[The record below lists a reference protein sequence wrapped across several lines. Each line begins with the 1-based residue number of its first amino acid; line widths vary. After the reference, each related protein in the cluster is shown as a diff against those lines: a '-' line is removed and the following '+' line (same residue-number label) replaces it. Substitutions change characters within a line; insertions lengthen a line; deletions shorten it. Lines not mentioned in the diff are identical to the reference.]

1 MSIKKGQDVELKI
14 ESTAFKGKGV
24 AKLNGQAVFVS
35 NSAPGDLIEARII
48 KKKKRF
54 LEAKLLNI
62 LKPSP
67 IRIQPKCSHA
77 NVCGG
82 CTWQHLGY
90 SDQLEQKQE
99 HVKSHIER
107 IAHLDSNIVHPI
119 VPCDSDFYYRN
130 KMEYSF
136 SNRRWLTDEEINSEE
151 FVDDSGFAAG
161 LHAPGRFDK
170 ILNLKEC
177 HLQDP
182 ISFRILDHVRS
193 YCLRNG
199 IEPFDTF
206 TKSGYM
212 RHLMIRNS
220 HYTADLMVNI
230 VTFTDNK
237 DLVKRLSE
245 SILNEFPSVTTI
257 VNNVND
263 LPNPTAIG
271 RYEHV
276 IYGPGTITDKIGK
289 HSFEVDANAFF
300 QTNTAQAEKLYSI
313 AREFADLK
321 PEYELFD
328 LYCGVGTLS
337 LFMADAVKK
346 VTGIELVDVA
356 IKNAKFNADVNKVEN
371 CEFVLGDMK
380 DTFNDQFMDQYGNPD
395 CIITDP
401 PRSGMHPD
409 VVKKLCEMNVPRIVY
424 VSCNPSTMA
433 RDLKE
438 LNQYYHIDHVQPV
451 DMFPQTYHIE
461 AVSRLTRRNSQ

>member
-1 MSIKKGQDVELKI
+1 MSIKKGKDVELHI

-24 AKLNGQAVFVS
+24 AKLEGQAVFVS
-35 NSAPGDLIEARII
+35 NTAPGDIVEARII

-54 LEAKLLNI
+54 LEAKLLKI
-62 LKPSP
+62 LEPSP

-82 CTWQHLGY
+82 CTWQHLSY
-90 SDQLEQKQE
+90 SDQLEQKEQ

-107 IAHLDSNIVHPI
+107 IAHLDSQIVLPI

-136 SNRRWLTDEEINSEE
+136 STRKWLTDEEINSEE

-170 ILNLKEC
+170 ILNLREC

-182 ISFRILDHVRS
+182 ISFLILDHVRN
-193 YCLRNG
+193 YCIKNG
-199 IEPFDTF
+199 IEPYDTF

-220 HYTADLMVNI
+220 YHTNDLMVNI
-230 VTFTDNK
+230 VTYTDDEVVIRK
-237 DLVKRLSE
+237 LTD
-245 SILNEFPSVTTI
+245 SILTEFPKVTTI
-257 VNNVND
+257 INNVND
-263 LPNPTAIG
+263 MPNPTAIG

-276 IYGPGTITDKIGK
+276 IYGSGTITDHIGN
-289 HSFEVDANAFF
+289 HSFKVDANAFF

-313 AREFADLK
+313 AREFAELK
-321 PEYELFD
+321 PDHQIFD

-337 LFMADAVKK
+337 LFMADAVQK
-346 VTGIELVDVA
+346 VVGIELVDVA
-356 IKNAKFNADVNKVEN
+356 IKNAKYNAELNKVEN

-380 DTFNDQFMDQYGNPD
+380 DTFNDQFMDKYGTPD

-409 VVKKLCEMNVPRIVY
+409 VVKKLCELNVPRLVY

-433 RDLKE
+433 RDLKI
-438 LNQYYHIDHVQPV
+438 LNQYYTVDQVQPV